1 MSLQLSMTFKKHIW
15 STPSEFKDLSSASE
29 IAIDLETRD
38 DGISA
43 GLGAG
48 WALGKGYIVGFAV
61 AVEGWKGYFP
71 FRHFGGGNMIPEQV
85 RDYMKTICAL
95 PCPKIF
101 HNAQY
106 DVGWLE
112 AEGFKVNG
120 PIIDTMIAAALIDEN
135 RFSYSLNALSIDYL
149 GELKAETD
157 LKEAAAAHGVDAKAE
172 MWKLPAEHVGY
183 YAEQDA
189 RLTLLLW
196 QRFKAEIQQQSLM
209 TVWEMESALLPILI
223 KMRQRGVRVEVEQA
237 ELLREEMIQ
246 QEKKVLL
253 DIKKLSGTEV
263 DIWKARNIAQAF
275 DKLKIE
281 YPRTEKTNEPSFTQ
295 NWLFNSNHKFAKLIL
310 QARELNKFHN
320 TFLSSIMKYQHNG
333 RIHAEIQQLRSE
345 NGGTVSGR
353 LSMSNPNLQQIPA
366 RNKDF
371 GPKIR
376 SLFIPEK
383 GCKWG
388 SFDYSQQEPRMTVH
402 YAASVG
408 DGYEGSNELVEAYK
422 NKEADFHQTVAD
434 LVGIERTQAK
444 TIGLGLMYGM
454 GKNKLANSLGLSL
467 DEANILINKYN
478 KNVPFVKQLSERCMK
493 TAQDKGVIRTKKGRK
508 CRFDMWE
515 TRDFGLH
522 LAEKYENAVAKYGAD
537 NIKRAYTYKA
547 LNRLIQGSSADQTKQ
562 AMLAC
567 VEKGYLPILQI
578 HDELCFNLEEDKLE
592 EQKKEIKEIMENCIE
607 FKVPFTVDS
616 EIGNSWGNL
625 K

>member
-135 RFSYSLNALSIDYL
+135 RFSYSLNTLSIDYL

-196 QRFKAEIQQQSLM
+196 QRFKAEIQKQSLT

-275 DKLKIE
+275 DKLRIE

-295 NWLFNSNHKFAKLIL
+295 NWLFNSNHKIAKLIL

>member
-85 RDYMKTICAL
+85 RDYMKTVCSL

-275 DKLKIE
+275 DKLRIE

-295 NWLFNSNHKFAKLIL
+295 NWLFNSNHKIAKLIL

-366 RNKDF
+366 RNKEF